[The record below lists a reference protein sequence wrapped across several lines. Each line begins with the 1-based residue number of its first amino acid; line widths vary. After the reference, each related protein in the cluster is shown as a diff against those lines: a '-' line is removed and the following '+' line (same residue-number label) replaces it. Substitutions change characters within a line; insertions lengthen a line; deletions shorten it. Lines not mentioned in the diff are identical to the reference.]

1 MKHAPEP
8 GHRHDRAARTG
19 LLLVNLGPPE
29 APTAPALPY
38 RTRPHPVHPGATE
51 AELYVPGAQE
61 VHTKGVSEATA
72 VPYAPTPHAVHADAA
87 ACELYEPAA
96 QGRHIWDELAAGAA
110 L

>member
-1 MKHAPEP
+1 MQPADVPI
-8 GHRHDRAARTG
+8 AT
-19 LLLVNLGPPE
+19 
-29 APTAPALPY
+29 ALPY
-38 RTRPHPVHPGATE
+38 RPCPHAVHPVATE
-51 AELYVPGAQE
+51 AELYVPGAHE
-61 VHTKGVSEATA
+61 VHTKGVSEATT